1 MTQEKDA
8 AFVLRGE
15 YITLDALLKAA
26 GIASTGG
33 EAKVLI
39 QEGKVRVD
47 GEPESRRGRKLRGGE
62 CVEALGKRIRVEA
75 TETHN
80 PKEA

>member
-47 GEPESRRGRKLRGGE
+47 GEPESRRGRKRGGE

>member
-62 CVEALGKRIRVEA
+62 CVEALGKSIRVEA